1 MIRRVLVI
9 RLGAL
14 GDFVLSFGP
23 FAAIRRAY
31 PDARIT
37 LLTTAP
43 FAELAALSPW
53 FDDVEIDLRPRWWQP
68 VATARLRRQLHGFDF
83 VYDLQTSSRSSFYH
97 LLAGRPRWSGI
108 APLAS
113 HPDRDPHRN
122 YRHSIDRQRGQLRD
136 AGIAAVPLADL
147 SWLRKAGATRLDAE
161 LGAAAA
167 HLHGPYAVLI
177 PGASAHR
184 SVKRWPRAGYGEVAR
199 MLSARGLAVL
209 VVGTASERGLAEAI
223 AAIAPGAI
231 DLTARTSL
239 PGLAAMLAGAQIAIG
254 NDTGPMHLAAQMGTR
269 CLTLFSSASDPA
281 LSAPVGPDPARLAVL
296 REGVLADLPAD
307 RVCAEIARLLDRA
320 PSPD

>member
-23 FAAIRRAY
+23 FAAIRRAH
-31 PDARIT
+31 PDAAIT

-43 FAELAALSPW
+43 FAELGALSPY
-53 FDDVEIDLRPRWWQP
+53 FDRVEIDRRPRWWQP
-68 VATARLRRQLHGFDF
+68 VATMRLRRQLRGFDF
-83 VYDLQTSSRSSFYH
+83 VYDLQTSSRSSLYH

-113 HPDRDPHRN
+113 HPDRDPDRN
-122 YRHSIDRQRGQLRD
+122 FRHSIDRQRGQLRD
-136 AGIAAVPLADL
+136 AGIGAVPLADL
-147 SWLRKAGATRLDAE
+147 SWLRAAGQARLGAE
-161 LGAAAA
+161 LGSETVLPADA
-167 HLHGPYAVLI
+167 YAVLI

-184 SVKRWPRAGYGEVAR
+184 NVKRWPSGGYVEVAK
-199 MLSARGLAVL
+199 MLVARGLVPV
-209 VVGTASERGLAEAI
+209 VVGTEAERGLAQAI
-223 AAIAPGAI
+223 VGATPGAV
-231 DLTARTSL
+231 DLTGRTSL
-239 PGLAAMLAGAQIAIG
+239 PGLAALVAGARLAVG

-296 REGVLADLPAD
+296 REAVLADLPVG
-307 RVCAEIARLLDRA
+307 RVCAEVARLLDHA
-320 PSPD
+320 A